1 MFNYVEYLTWAAF
14 DITSVKTG
22 RKSAT
27 LSESAE
33 IIAIVLLVFH
43 LHKTGFVWNHKITI
57 CSSVVTNVFGTWE
70 YRKTT
75 HSDARFVHKSN
86 HKNVP

>member
-1 MFNYVEYLTWAAF
+1 MWAAL

-27 LSESAE
+27 LSESAKVF
-33 IIAIVLLVFH
+33 ALVLLIFP
-43 LHKTGFVWNHKITI
+43 LHKIGFVWNPKITI
-57 CSSVVTNVFGTWE
+57 NSSVVTNVFGTWE

-75 HSDARFVHKSN
+75 HYDARFVHKSN